1 MPVEIDISDDHIA
14 VVLSGW
20 SGFFALKRRLEVP
33 YPNVINAHVEA
44 IGQARSEK
52 SILKN
57 RGTDFIRLMTAG
69 SFGRG
74 DSKQFWYVKRIRGN
88 DPVLVID
95 LKDFKYSRIVLEISD
110 PMSRA
115 ELISAAAANR

>member
-1 MPVEIDISDDHIA
+1 MPVEIDISSDRLT

-20 SGFFALKRRLEVP
+20 SGFLATKRRLEVP
-33 YPNVINAHVEA
+33 YSNVVDARTEA
-44 IGQARSEK
+44 ISQARSEK
-52 SILKN
+52 SLLKN

-95 LKDFKYSRIVLEISD
+95 LKDFGFSRIVLEIPD
-110 PMSRA
+110 PQSLA
-115 ELISAAAANR
+115 ELIKAAATNR